1 VPQKSPNGKLLNMQ
15 GGFLIRHSRLTAL
28 GIMLCL
34 LAALFAV
41 EAKIAWF
48 SPAGSAGAQIS
59 FAKARPAEP
68 PKMLPQRFVSP
79 ALAPHEAYGTLS
91 MLALVLLLAVVTGLV
106 SQVVHARTPV
116 FSSPGFSSALF
127 FRPPPSV

>member
-1 VPQKSPNGKLLNMQ
+1 M
-15 GGFLIRHSRLTAL
+15 

-41 EAKIAWF
+41 EAKIAWY

-59 FAKARPAEP
+59 FAKARPAET

-79 ALAPHEAYGTLS
+79 APPARDFAGSTIL
-91 MLALVLLLAVVTGLV
+91 LVLTLLVGLATLGWNRV
-106 SQVVHARTPV
+106 IPARSQVCACPEFTP
-116 FSSPGFSSALF
+116 SLF
-127 FRPPPSV
+127 FRPPPAL

>member
-1 VPQKSPNGKLLNMQ
+1 MQ
-15 GGFLIRHSRLTAL
+15 GGFLNRHSRLTAL

-68 PKMLPQRFVSP
+68 PKMPAQHFASPTPPVHDFDGTAILVAAIFLIAAASTLVVRLVPARPQV
-79 ALAPHEAYGTLS
+79 A
-91 MLALVLLLAVVTGLV
+91 
-106 SQVVHARTPV
+106 
-116 FSSPGFSSALF
+116 
-127 FRPPPSV
+127 